1 MRTSTNSISR
11 IFVATLITLAAASCA
26 QVDADIPETK
36 VTQKS
41 VAFQG
46 IPGAQS
52 AGEVSIVQSF
62 TLGTDDLSWAKD
74 VNSDVTLDEV
84 ELTAVSGVNNLG
96 FIRTARITMSAG
108 DGTATPPVEVVNYE
122 RPANYQPS
130 PVLDV
135 PTLYPVN
142 VTEVW
147 ASNKV
152 VLTLYLTGIFPE
164 QNWAADVTLHMSGKI
179 SYKF

>member
-11 IFVATLITLAAASCA
+11 TFIATLISLAGASCA
-26 QVDADIPETK
+26 QVDADIPDTK

-41 VAFQG
+41 VVFQG
-46 IPGAQS
+46 IPGAQL

-62 TLGTDDLSWAKD
+62 TLDTDDLSWAKD
-74 VNSDVTLDEV
+74 INSDVNLYEV
-84 ELTAVSGVNNLG
+84 ELTAVSGVDNLG
-96 FIRTARITMSAG
+96 FIRTARITMSGG
-108 DGTATPPVEVVNYE
+108 DAATTPAVE
-122 RPANYQPS
+122 AINYQRPDNYTPS

-135 PTLYPVN
+135 ATLYPIN

-147 ASNKV
+147 ASQQV